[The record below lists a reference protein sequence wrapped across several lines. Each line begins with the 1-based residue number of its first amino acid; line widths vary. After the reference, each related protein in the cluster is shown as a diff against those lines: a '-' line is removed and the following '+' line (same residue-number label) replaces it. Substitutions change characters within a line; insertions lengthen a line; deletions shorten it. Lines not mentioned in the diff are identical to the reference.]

1 MTKRIAP
8 INEDM
13 LRIKDVQNRKQEK
26 TKTDFERRESALQ
39 DRLSE
44 LQATLDNCQKDLDN
58 NKTQKEQVQAENQ
71 VLKREIDENL
81 D

>member
-39 DRLSE
+39 DCLSE